1 VAAARTGGGTALG
14 TFREWWAPP
23 VLCAVVSLGMLLGTP
38 TFGSPDAPVNL
49 ATAWYDVHHGLPNNA
64 LVNVLGIQ
72 RPCFAFKPT
81 LSANCHTIG
90 VIANFTSASH
100 RITNYPPPFQ
110 WLVGVGEVVVN
121 TVSKTHVGDGGRVFG
136 LLGCLAVLFLSAWLL
151 RRRGERNA
159 IWALYLLSPPMAT
172 FLYAGA
178 NANGWEICCALLLTS
193 TLLYCKD
200 ELLSPTGSLRDL
212 WPVLVAGLALA
223 TARPSGEVWLLAI
236 AAVFAIWTR
245 AWRIRRSL
253 AALAAVVA
261 PGVAVAMAW
270 TATHP
275 LVVALGKPTFTLTIH
290 NALGRLAASAED
302 IGTRAVQ
309 LWGGLGWN
317 DTMPSAIA
325 VVGLLLALA
334 YYLPAYAPT
343 LAHRRLLIGIV
354 AIWFVSAA
362 AWQAVSWQTP
372 PPHYWWQE
380 RYSLPL
386 LGGLAMLLFSDPG
399 RRVRPRL
406 LALAAWVTVLNAYM
420 VAMNF
425 WRYDYG
431 ITNGFP
437 TAWHHADYGA
447 FHALLVY
454 GVVLVLVA
462 IAVGLFLVDRE
473 QRADDAPQEQS
484 SDDTDLSAAT
494 LSQIGLLQ
502 TTGDLP

>member
-1 VAAARTGGGTALG
+1 M
-14 TFREWWAPP
+14 
-23 VLCAVVSLGMLLGTP
+23 LCAVVSLGMLLGTP
-38 TFGSPDAPVNL
+38 TFGAPDAPVNL
-49 ATAWYDVHHGLPNNA
+49 ATAWYDVHHGFPNNA
-64 LVNVLGIQ
+64 LVSVVGIQ

-81 LSANCHTIG
+81 LNANCHTIG
-90 VIANFTSASH
+90 VIANFMSSTH
-100 RITNYPPPFQ
+100 RITNYPPPFL
-110 WLVGVGEVVVN
+110 WLVGAGEVVVN
-121 TVSKTHVGDGGRVFG
+121 AVSKTHVGDGGRVVG
-136 LLGCLAVLFLSAWLL
+136 LLACLALLFLSAGLL
-151 RRRGERNA
+151 RRRGERSA

-178 NANGWEICCALLLTS
+178 NANGWEICCALLVTS

-200 ELLSPTGSLRDL
+200 ELLSPTVGLRAL
-212 WPVLVAGLALA
+212 WPVLLAGLALA
-223 TARPSGEVWLLAI
+223 TARPSGVVWLLAI
-236 AAVFAIWTR
+236 AAVFVIWAQ

-253 AALAAVVA
+253 AVLAAAVA
-261 PGVAVAMAW
+261 PGVAVAVAW
-270 TATHP
+270 NATHP
-275 LVVALGKPTFTLTIH
+275 LVVAAGKPTFTLTIH
-290 NALGRLAASAED
+290 NVLGRLAASAED

-325 VVGLLLALA
+325 VVALLLALA
-334 YYLPAYAPT
+334 YYLPTYAPT
-343 LAHRRLLIGIV
+343 LAHRKLLIGIV

-406 LALAAWVTVLNAYM
+406 LALAAWVTLLNAYM

-437 TAWHHADYGA
+437 TSWHHADYGA

-454 GVVLVLVA
+454 VVVLALVA
-462 IAVGLFLVDRE
+462 VAVGLFREDRKQVE
-473 QRADDAPQEQS
+473 DDGPLALS
-484 SDDTDLSAAT
+484 LDDTDLSAAST
-494 LSQIGLLQ
+494 SHIGLLQ
-502 TTGDLP
+502 TASDLR